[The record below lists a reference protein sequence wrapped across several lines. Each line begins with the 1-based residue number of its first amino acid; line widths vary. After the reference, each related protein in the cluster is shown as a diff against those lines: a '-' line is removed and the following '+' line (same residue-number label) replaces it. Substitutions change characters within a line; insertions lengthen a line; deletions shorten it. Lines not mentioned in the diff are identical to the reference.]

1 MIEVPCACPVA
12 PTPSSKGSSKG
23 TTGGGNN
30 VAPTPSGWGSDGH
43 RNLQWGSDGHSNVFK
58 PSGGSESKP
67 SGGSKG
73 SNVAGGSKSGGS
85 KGGFVSGF
93 SKSSGG
99 SKGSNFSGSKSS
111 YTYTYYSGSKSKSS
125 GSSTITVNGS
135 GSKGSKGSYFNF
147 SNGSKGSKGS
157 YFNFSKGSAVT
168 GSCTCLVPVGS
179 SGSSNISGS
188 QGSCTCLAPAMS
200 GSKGSKGT
208 TGLVPVSCPCSEP
221 IPVAPSICEPTPVPS
236 PAPTPCG
243 DAAFFFYQGTC
254 SNAIFVADTG
264 SYATVEACCNINF
277 GIGSY
282 SNGGCSFVDTCNPSP
297 TPKPTPKPISN
308 FVPPTTPAP
317 TPCGSGRF
325 FFVNGVCTNEVF
337 VADVFSYD
345 SLISCC
351 NINFG
356 TNSYEDKICDYVD
369 ECNTPM
375 PSLKPTENIV
385 TPEPT
390 PSPVTP
396 APTPCDAQVF
406 YFNGDICS
414 NEFYI
419 ADAMSYS
426 SVSACCDANFGSG
439 SSMNGGCNYV
449 DTCSTE
455 SPTPSPVTDE
465 PTPSPVTP
473 EPTPSP
479 VTPAPTPCDAQVF
492 FFNGDICSNEF
503 LIADAMSYSSLVAC
517 CDANFG
523 SGSFMSGGC
532 DYTDAC
538 STEPPSPSPTVNIVT
553 PAPTPCEA
561 QVFFFDG
568 LSCSN
573 EMIIADASSY
583 DSLDAC
589 CSDNFGSMSLM
600 TGDCQYT
607 DMCNTLPPSPAPM
620 VTIQPTFGST
630 PTVSTETTG
639 PPTLPDRGDQN
650 RESQPAWF
658 TVVGNP

>member
-1 MIEVPCACPVA
+1 
-12 PTPSSKGSSKG
+12 
-23 TTGGGNN
+23 
-30 VAPTPSGWGSDGH
+30 
-43 RNLQWGSDGHSNVFK
+43 
-58 PSGGSESKP
+58 
-67 SGGSKG
+67 
-73 SNVAGGSKSGGS
+73 
-85 KGGFVSGF
+85 
-93 SKSSGG
+93 
-99 SKGSNFSGSKSS
+99 
-111 YTYTYYSGSKSKSS
+111 
-125 GSSTITVNGS
+125 
-135 GSKGSKGSYFNF
+135 
-147 SNGSKGSKGS
+147 
-157 YFNFSKGSAVT
+157 
-168 GSCTCLVPVGS
+168 
-179 SGSSNISGS
+179 
-188 QGSCTCLAPAMS
+188 MS

-297 TPKPTPKPISN
+297 TPKPTPQPISN

-406 YFNGDICS
+406 FFNGDICS

-568 LSCSN
+568 QSCSN